1 MPLHTVQQITTLQ
14 ISSADILY
22 LLLLL
27 SFITHTAHKS
37 CTQTMAVRHKWA
49 SGSSYAPLSEQVSKT
64 VPTARCRTP
73 QATVQVSFHNTYTF
87 VLNTE
92 QKPRTHGRVR
102 RGGVATKLK
111 LNNNAPTS
119 FSFPVTRDLIAI
131 IISWKASDRC
141 MIKQTLQAEII
152 GFGLNSATVLRV
164 STVFSACLPTL
175 PSFSPGVANSAF
187 ISIACMLLI
196 CSYCLL
202 FLPHLGPL

>member
-1 MPLHTVQQITTLQ
+1 MSQRQFIRTPLRAGI
-14 ISSADILY
+14 
-22 LLLLL
+22 
-27 SFITHTAHKS
+27 KN
-37 CTQTMAVRHKWA
+37 
-49 SGSSYAPLSEQVSKT
+49 G
-64 VPTARCRTP
+64 TP

-164 STVFSACLPTL
+164 STVFSASLPTL
-175 PSFSPGVANSAF
+175 LSFSPGVASSAF
-187 ISIACMLLI
+187 ISIARMLLI